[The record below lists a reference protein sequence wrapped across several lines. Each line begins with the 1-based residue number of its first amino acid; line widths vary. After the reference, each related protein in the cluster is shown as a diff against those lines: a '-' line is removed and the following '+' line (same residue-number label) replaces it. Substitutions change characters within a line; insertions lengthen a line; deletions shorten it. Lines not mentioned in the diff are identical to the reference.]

1 MNLKNLEA
9 FYWVVTLNSF
19 NKAAIKLQTTQPAVS
34 QKITSLENE
43 LGFKVLD
50 RSLRQF
56 KLTHKGMTLFKYAEK
71 FMRLETDL
79 VAELTENQHLT
90 GTIRLGVSET
100 IVYTWLVEYI
110 EKVQQEFP
118 KVSVEIVVDL
128 TPNLQEGIRTG
139 DLDMAFLLGPTLAF
153 ECIEQSLCNFELS
166 FLAAPSFKGGIGQMS
181 FKALM
186 SHTILT
192 YPKITYPY
200 KELKAKMKEQGIDE
214 PLSITSYSLATLLR
228 LAEQGLGIAVVP
240 TLTALK
246 EITDGR
252 LEILDTPIRLKTFHF
267 TSIYIH
273 GNDVALKEKL
283 TEVAVKVSASA
294 MKRLN
299 EQIKK
304 ISRIGYLFVS
314 FFFSK
319 LSLLVCKVIKAA
331 YESR

>member
-19 NKAAIKLQTTQPAVS
+19 NKAATKLQTTQPAVS
-34 QKITSLENE
+34 QKITSLEND
-43 LGFKVLD
+43 LGFKVFD
-50 RSLRQF
+50 RSFRQL
-56 KLTHKGMTLFKYAEK
+56 KPTHKGMTLFKYAEK

-110 EKVQQEFP
+110 EKVQKEFP

-128 TPNLQEGIRTG
+128 TPNLQEGVRTG

-153 ECIEQSLCNFELS
+153 ECVEQALCDFELS
-166 FLAAPSFKGGIGQMS
+166 FLAAPSFKGGVGQMS

-200 KELKAKMKEQGIDE
+200 KELKAKMKEQALDE

-252 LEILDTPIRLKTFHF
+252 LEILNTPIQLKTFHF
-267 TSIYIH
+267 TSIYMQ
-273 GNDVALKEKL
+273 GNDAALKEKL
-283 TEVAVKVSASA
+283 TDVAVTVSESA
-294 MKRLN
+294 MKRLL
-299 EQIKK
+299 EKIKK
-304 ISRIGYLFVS
+304 
-314 FFFSK
+314 
-319 LSLLVCKVIKAA
+319 
-331 YESR
+331 

>member
-19 NKAAIKLQTTQPAVS
+19 NKAATKLQTTQPAVS

-128 TPNLQEGIRTG
+128 TPNLQEGVRTG

-200 KELKAKMKEQGIDE
+200 KELKAKMKEKGIDE

-252 LEILDTPIRLKTFHF
+252 LEILNTPIHLKTFHF

-283 TEVAVKVSASA
+283 TEVAVQVSESA

-304 ISRIGYLFVS
+304 
-314 FFFSK
+314 
-319 LSLLVCKVIKAA
+319 
-331 YESR
+331 

>member
-19 NKAAIKLQTTQPAVS
+19 NKAATKLQTTQPAVS
-34 QKITSLENE
+34 QKIISLEND

-50 RSLRQF
+50 RSFRQL
-56 KLTHKGMTLFKYAEK
+56 KPTHKGMTLFKYAEK

-110 EKVQQEFP
+110 EKVQKEFP

-128 TPNLQEGIRTG
+128 TPNLQEGVRTG

-153 ECIEQSLCNFELS
+153 ECVEQALCDFELS
-166 FLAAPSFKGGIGQMS
+166 FLAAPSFKGGVGQMS
-181 FKALM
+181 FNALM

-200 KELKAKMKEQGIDE
+200 KELKAKMKEQALDE

-252 LEILDTPIRLKTFHF
+252 LEILNTPIQLKTFHF
-267 TSIYIH
+267 TSIYMQ
-273 GNDVALKEKL
+273 GNDAALKEKL
-283 TEVAVKVSASA
+283 TDVAVTVSESA
-294 MKRLN
+294 MKRLL
-299 EQIKK
+299 EKIKK
-304 ISRIGYLFVS
+304 
-314 FFFSK
+314 
-319 LSLLVCKVIKAA
+319 
-331 YESR
+331 

>member
-19 NKAAIKLQTTQPAVS
+19 NKAATKLQTTQPAVS
-34 QKITSLENE
+34 QKITSLEND

-50 RSLRQF
+50 RSFRQL
-56 KLTHKGMTLFKYAEK
+56 KPTHKGMTLFKYAEK

-110 EKVQQEFP
+110 EKVQKEFP

-128 TPNLQEGIRTG
+128 TPNLQEGVRTG

-153 ECIEQSLCNFELS
+153 ECVEQALCDFELS
-166 FLAAPSFKGGIGQMS
+166 FLAAPSFKGGVGQMS

-200 KELKAKMKEQGIDE
+200 KELKAKMKEQALDE

-252 LEILDTPIRLKTFHF
+252 LEILNTPIQLKTFHF
-267 TSIYIH
+267 TSIYMQ
-273 GNDVALKEKL
+273 GNDAALKEKL
-283 TEVAVKVSASA
+283 TDVAVTVSESA
-294 MKRLN
+294 MKRLLDK
-299 EQIKK
+299 IKK
-304 ISRIGYLFVS
+304 
-314 FFFSK
+314 
-319 LSLLVCKVIKAA
+319 
-331 YESR
+331 

>member
-1 MNLKNLEA
+1 VNLKSLEA

-19 NKAAIKLQTTQPAVS
+19 NKAAAKLQTTQPAVS
-34 QKITSLENE
+34 QKITALEND

-50 RSLRQF
+50 RGFRQL
-56 KLTHKGMTLFKYAEK
+56 KPTHKGMTLFKYAEK

-110 EKVQQEFP
+110 EKVQKEFP

-128 TPNLQEGIRTG
+128 TPNLQEGVRTG

-153 ECIEQSLCNFELS
+153 ECVEQALCDFELS
-166 FLAAPSFKGGIGQMS
+166 FLAAPSFKGGVGQMS

-200 KELKAKMKEQGIDE
+200 KELKAKMKEQALDE

-252 LEILDTPIRLKTFHF
+252 LEILNTPIQLKTFHF
-267 TSIYIH
+267 TSIYMQ
-273 GNDVALKEKL
+273 GNDAALKEKL
-283 TEVAVKVSASA
+283 TDVAVTVSESA
-294 MKRLN
+294 MKRLL
-299 EQIKK
+299 EKIKK
-304 ISRIGYLFVS
+304 
-314 FFFSK
+314 
-319 LSLLVCKVIKAA
+319 
-331 YESR
+331 

>member
-19 NKAAIKLQTTQPAVS
+19 NKAATKLQTTQPAVS

-128 TPNLQEGIRTG
+128 TPNLQEGVRTG

-200 KELKAKMKEQGIDE
+200 KELKAKMKEKGIDE

-252 LEILDTPIRLKTFHF
+252 LEILNTPIRLKIFHF

-283 TEVAVKVSASA
+283 TEVAVQVSESA

-304 ISRIGYLFVS
+304 
-314 FFFSK
+314 
-319 LSLLVCKVIKAA
+319 
-331 YESR
+331 

>member
-19 NKAAIKLQTTQPAVS
+19 NKAATKLQTTQPAVS
-34 QKITSLENE
+34 QKITSLEND

-50 RSLRQF
+50 RSFRQL
-56 KLTHKGMTLFKYAEK
+56 KPTHKGMTLFKYAEK

-110 EKVQQEFP
+110 EKVQKEFP

-128 TPNLQEGIRTG
+128 TPNLQEGVRTG

-153 ECIEQSLCNFELS
+153 ECVEQALCDFELS
-166 FLAAPSFKGGIGQMS
+166 FLAAPSFKGGVGQMS

-200 KELKAKMKEQGIDE
+200 KELKAKMKEQALDE

-252 LEILDTPIRLKTFHF
+252 LEILDTPIQLKTFHF
-267 TSIYIH
+267 TSIYMQ
-273 GNDVALKEKL
+273 GNDAALKEKL
-283 TEVAVKVSASA
+283 TDVAVTVSESA
-294 MKRLN
+294 MKRLL
-299 EQIKK
+299 EKIKK
-304 ISRIGYLFVS
+304 
-314 FFFSK
+314 
-319 LSLLVCKVIKAA
+319 
-331 YESR
+331 

>member
-19 NKAAIKLQTTQPAVS
+19 NKAATKLQTTQPAVS

-128 TPNLQEGIRTG
+128 TPNLQEGVRTG

-200 KELKAKMKEQGIDE
+200 KELKAKMKEKGIDE

-252 LEILDTPIRLKTFHF
+252 LEILNTPIRLKTFHF

-283 TEVAVKVSASA
+283 TEVAVQVSESA

-304 ISRIGYLFVS
+304 
-314 FFFSK
+314 
-319 LSLLVCKVIKAA
+319 
-331 YESR
+331 

>member
-19 NKAAIKLQTTQPAVS
+19 NKAATKLQTTQPAVS
-34 QKITSLENE
+34 QKIISLEND
-43 LGFKVLD
+43 LGFKVFD
-50 RSLRQF
+50 RSFRQL
-56 KLTHKGMTLFKYAEK
+56 KPTHKGMTLFKYAEK

-110 EKVQQEFP
+110 EKVQKEFP

-128 TPNLQEGIRTG
+128 TPNLQEGVRTG

-153 ECIEQSLCNFELS
+153 ECVEQALCDFELS
-166 FLAAPSFKGGIGQMS
+166 FLAAPSFKGGVGQMS
-181 FKALM
+181 FNALM

-200 KELKAKMKEQGIDE
+200 KELKAKMKEQALDE

-252 LEILDTPIRLKTFHF
+252 LEILNTPIQLKTFHF
-267 TSIYIH
+267 TSIYMQ
-273 GNDVALKEKL
+273 GNDAALKEKL
-283 TEVAVKVSASA
+283 TDVAVTVSESA
-294 MKRLN
+294 MKRLL
-299 EQIKK
+299 EKIKK
-304 ISRIGYLFVS
+304 
-314 FFFSK
+314 
-319 LSLLVCKVIKAA
+319 
-331 YESR
+331 

>member
-1 MNLKNLEA
+1 MNLKNLAA

-19 NKAAIKLQTTQPAVS
+19 NKAATKLQTTQPAVS
-34 QKITSLENE
+34 QKITSLEND

-50 RSLRQF
+50 RSFRQL
-56 KLTHKGMTLFKYAEK
+56 KPTHKGMTLFKYAEK
-71 FMRLETDL
+71 FIRLETDL

-110 EKVQQEFP
+110 EKVQKEFP

-128 TPNLQEGIRTG
+128 TPNLQEGVRTG

-153 ECIEQSLCNFELS
+153 ECVEQALCDFELS
-166 FLAAPSFKGGIGQMS
+166 FLAAPSFKGGVGQMS

-200 KELKAKMKEQGIDE
+200 KELKAKMKEQALDE

-252 LEILDTPIRLKTFHF
+252 LEILNTPIQLKTFHF
-267 TSIYIH
+267 TSIYMQ
-273 GNDVALKEKL
+273 GNDAALKEKL
-283 TEVAVKVSASA
+283 TDVAVTVSESA
-294 MKRLN
+294 MKRLLDK
-299 EQIKK
+299 IKK
-304 ISRIGYLFVS
+304 
-314 FFFSK
+314 
-319 LSLLVCKVIKAA
+319 
-331 YESR
+331 

>member
-1 MNLKNLEA
+1 MNLKNLAA

-19 NKAAIKLQTTQPAVS
+19 NKAATKLQTTQPAVS
-34 QKITSLENE
+34 QKITSLEND

-50 RSLRQF
+50 RSFRQL
-56 KLTHKGMTLFKYAEK
+56 KPTYKGMTLFKYAEK
-71 FMRLETDL
+71 FMRSETDL

-110 EKVQQEFP
+110 EKVQKEFP

-128 TPNLQEGIRTG
+128 TPNLQEGVRTG

-153 ECIEQSLCNFELS
+153 ECVEQALCDFELS
-166 FLAAPSFKGGIGQMS
+166 FLAAPSFKGGVGQMS

-200 KELKAKMKEQGIDE
+200 KELKAKMKEQALDE

-252 LEILDTPIRLKTFHF
+252 LEILNTPIQLKTFHF
-267 TSIYIH
+267 TSIYMQ
-273 GNDVALKEKL
+273 GNDAALKEKL
-283 TEVAVKVSASA
+283 TDVAVTVSESA
-294 MKRLN
+294 MKRLL
-299 EQIKK
+299 EKIKK
-304 ISRIGYLFVS
+304 
-314 FFFSK
+314 
-319 LSLLVCKVIKAA
+319 
-331 YESR
+331 

>member
-19 NKAAIKLQTTQPAVS
+19 NKAATKLQTTQPAVS
-34 QKITSLENE
+34 QKITSLEND

-50 RSLRQF
+50 RSFRQL
-56 KLTHKGMTLFKYAEK
+56 KPTHKGMTLFKYAEK

-110 EKVQQEFP
+110 EKVQKEFP

-128 TPNLQEGIRTG
+128 TPNLQEGVRKG

-153 ECIEQSLCNFELS
+153 ECVEQALCDFELS
-166 FLAAPSFKGGIGQMS
+166 FLAAPSFKGGVGQMS

-200 KELKAKMKEQGIDE
+200 KELKAKMKEQALDE

-252 LEILDTPIRLKTFHF
+252 LEILNTPIQLKTFHF
-267 TSIYIH
+267 TSIYMQ
-273 GNDVALKEKL
+273 GNDAALKEKL
-283 TEVAVKVSASA
+283 TDVAVTVSESA
-294 MKRLN
+294 MKRLL
-299 EQIKK
+299 EKIKK
-304 ISRIGYLFVS
+304 
-314 FFFSK
+314 
-319 LSLLVCKVIKAA
+319 
-331 YESR
+331 

>member
-19 NKAAIKLQTTQPAVS
+19 NKAATKLQTTQPAVS
-34 QKITSLENE
+34 QKITALENE

-118 KVSVEIVVDL
+118 KISVEIVVDL
-128 TPNLQEGIRTG
+128 TPNLQEGVRTG

-200 KELKAKMKEQGIDE
+200 KELKAKMKEKGIDE

-252 LEILDTPIRLKTFHF
+252 LEILNTPIRLKTFHF

-283 TEVAVKVSASA
+283 TEVAVQVSESA

-304 ISRIGYLFVS
+304 
-314 FFFSK
+314 
-319 LSLLVCKVIKAA
+319 
-331 YESR
+331 

>member
-19 NKAAIKLQTTQPAVS
+19 NKAATKLQTTQPAVS

-118 KVSVEIVVDL
+118 KISVEIVVDL
-128 TPNLQEGIRTG
+128 TPNLQEGVRTG
-139 DLDMAFLLGPTLAF
+139 YLDMAFLLGPTLAF

-200 KELKAKMKEQGIDE
+200 KELKAKMKEKGIDE

-252 LEILDTPIRLKTFHF
+252 LEILNTPIRLKTFHF

-283 TEVAVKVSASA
+283 TEVAVQVSESA

-304 ISRIGYLFVS
+304 
-314 FFFSK
+314 
-319 LSLLVCKVIKAA
+319 
-331 YESR
+331 

>member
-19 NKAAIKLQTTQPAVS
+19 NKAATKLQTTQPAVS
-34 QKITSLENE
+34 QKITSLEND

-50 RSLRQF
+50 RSFRQL
-56 KLTHKGMTLFKYAEK
+56 KPTHKGMTLFKYAEK

-110 EKVQQEFP
+110 EKVQKEFP

-128 TPNLQEGIRTG
+128 TPNLQEGVRTG

-153 ECIEQSLCNFELS
+153 ECVEQALCDFELS
-166 FLAAPSFKGGIGQMS
+166 FLAAPSFKGGVGQMS

-200 KELKAKMKEQGIDE
+200 KELKAKMKEQALDE

-228 LAEQGLGIAVVP
+228 LAEKGLGIAVVP

-252 LEILDTPIRLKTFHF
+252 LEILNTPIQLKTFHF
-267 TSIYIH
+267 TSIYMQ
-273 GNDVALKEKL
+273 GNDAALKEKL
-283 TEVAVKVSASA
+283 TDVAVTVSESA
-294 MKRLN
+294 MKRLL
-299 EQIKK
+299 EKIKK
-304 ISRIGYLFVS
+304 
-314 FFFSK
+314 
-319 LSLLVCKVIKAA
+319 
-331 YESR
+331 

>member
-128 TPNLQEGIRTG
+128 TPNLQEGVRTG

-304 ISRIGYLFVS
+304 
-314 FFFSK
+314 
-319 LSLLVCKVIKAA
+319 
-331 YESR
+331 

>member
-19 NKAAIKLQTTQPAVS
+19 NKAATKLQTTQPAVS

-128 TPNLQEGIRTG
+128 TPNLQEGVRTG

-304 ISRIGYLFVS
+304 
-314 FFFSK
+314 
-319 LSLLVCKVIKAA
+319 
-331 YESR
+331 

>member
-19 NKAAIKLQTTQPAVS
+19 NKAATKLQTTQPAVS
-34 QKITSLENE
+34 QKITSLENN

-50 RSLRQF
+50 RSFRQL
-56 KLTHKGMTLFKYAEK
+56 KPTHKGMTLFKYAEK

-110 EKVQQEFP
+110 EKVQKEFP

-128 TPNLQEGIRTG
+128 TPNLQEGVRTG

-153 ECIEQSLCNFELS
+153 ECVEQALCDFELS
-166 FLAAPSFKGGIGQMS
+166 FLAAPSFKGGVGQMS

-200 KELKAKMKEQGIDE
+200 KELKAKMKEQALDE

-252 LEILDTPIRLKTFHF
+252 LEILNTPIQLKTFHF
-267 TSIYIH
+267 TSIYMQ
-273 GNDVALKEKL
+273 GNDAVLKEKL
-283 TEVAVKVSASA
+283 TDVAVTVSESA
-294 MKRLN
+294 MKRLL
-299 EQIKK
+299 EKIKK
-304 ISRIGYLFVS
+304 
-314 FFFSK
+314 
-319 LSLLVCKVIKAA
+319 
-331 YESR
+331 

>member
-43 LGFKVLD
+43 LGFKVLG

-128 TPNLQEGIRTG
+128 TPNLQEGVRTG

-304 ISRIGYLFVS
+304 
-314 FFFSK
+314 
-319 LSLLVCKVIKAA
+319 
-331 YESR
+331 

>member
-1 MNLKNLEA
+1 VNLKNLEA

-304 ISRIGYLFVS
+304 
-314 FFFSK
+314 
-319 LSLLVCKVIKAA
+319 
-331 YESR
+331 

>member
-19 NKAAIKLQTTQPAVS
+19 NNAATKLQTTQPAVS

-128 TPNLQEGIRTG
+128 TPNLQEGVRTG

-181 FKALM
+181 FKTLM

-192 YPKITYPY
+192 YPIITYPY
-200 KELKAKMKEQGIDE
+200 KELKAKMKEKGIDE

-252 LEILDTPIRLKTFHF
+252 LEILNTPIRLKTFHF

-283 TEVAVKVSASA
+283 TEVAVQVSESA
-294 MKRLN
+294 MKRLK
-299 EQIKK
+299 EMDP
-304 ISRIGYLFVS
+304 
-314 FFFSK
+314 
-319 LSLLVCKVIKAA
+319 
-331 YESR
+331 

>member
-128 TPNLQEGIRTG
+128 TPNLQEGVRTG

-267 TSIYIH
+267 TSIYIY

-304 ISRIGYLFVS
+304 
-314 FFFSK
+314 
-319 LSLLVCKVIKAA
+319 
-331 YESR
+331 

>member
-19 NKAAIKLQTTQPAVS
+19 NKAATKLQTTQPAVS
-34 QKITSLENE
+34 QKITSLEND

-50 RSLRQF
+50 RSFRQL
-56 KLTHKGMTLFKYAEK
+56 KPTHKGMTLFKYAQK

-110 EKVQQEFP
+110 EKVQKEFP

-128 TPNLQEGIRTG
+128 TPNLQEGVRTG

-153 ECIEQSLCNFELS
+153 ECVEQALCDFELS
-166 FLAAPSFKGGIGQMS
+166 FLAAPSFKGGVGQMS

-200 KELKAKMKEQGIDE
+200 KELKAKMKEQALDE

-252 LEILDTPIRLKTFHF
+252 LEILNTPIQLKTFHF
-267 TSIYIH
+267 TSIYMQ
-273 GNDVALKEKL
+273 GNDAALKEKL
-283 TEVAVKVSASA
+283 TDVAVTVSESA
-294 MKRLN
+294 MKRLL
-299 EQIKK
+299 EKIKK
-304 ISRIGYLFVS
+304 
-314 FFFSK
+314 
-319 LSLLVCKVIKAA
+319 
-331 YESR
+331 

>member
-9 FYWVVTLNSF
+9 FYWVVILNSF
-19 NKAAIKLQTTQPAVS
+19 NKAATKLQTTQPAVS
-34 QKITSLENE
+34 QKITSLEND

-50 RSLRQF
+50 RSFRQL
-56 KLTHKGMTLFKYAEK
+56 KPTHKGMTLFKYAEK

-110 EKVQQEFP
+110 EKVQKEFP

-128 TPNLQEGIRTG
+128 TPNLQEGVRTG

-153 ECIEQSLCNFELS
+153 ECVEQALCDFELS
-166 FLAAPSFKGGIGQMS
+166 FLAAPSFKGGVGHMS

-200 KELKAKMKEQGIDE
+200 KELKAKMKEQALDE

-252 LEILDTPIRLKTFHF
+252 LEILNTPIQLKTFHF
-267 TSIYIH
+267 TSIYMQ
-273 GNDVALKEKL
+273 GNDAALKEKL
-283 TEVAVKVSASA
+283 TDVAVTVSESA
-294 MKRLN
+294 MKRLL
-299 EQIKK
+299 EKIKK
-304 ISRIGYLFVS
+304 
-314 FFFSK
+314 
-319 LSLLVCKVIKAA
+319 
-331 YESR
+331 

>member
-19 NKAAIKLQTTQPAVS
+19 NKAATKLQTTQPAVS

-79 VAELTENQHLT
+79 VAELTEDQHLT

-118 KVSVEIVVDL
+118 KISVEIVVDL
-128 TPNLQEGIRTG
+128 TPNLQEGVRTG

-153 ECIEQSLCNFELS
+153 ECIEQSLCNFELT

-200 KELKAKMKEQGIDE
+200 KELKAKMKEKGIDE

-252 LEILDTPIRLKTFHF
+252 LEILNTPIRLKTFHF

-283 TEVAVKVSASA
+283 TEVAVQVSESA

-304 ISRIGYLFVS
+304 
-314 FFFSK
+314 
-319 LSLLVCKVIKAA
+319 
-331 YESR
+331 

>member
-1 MNLKNLEA
+1 VNLKNLEA

-19 NKAAIKLQTTQPAVS
+19 NKAATKLQTTQPAVS
-34 QKITSLENE
+34 QKITSLEND

-50 RSLRQF
+50 RSFRQL
-56 KLTHKGMTLFKYAEK
+56 KPTHKGMTLFKYAEK

-110 EKVQQEFP
+110 EKVQKEFP

-128 TPNLQEGIRTG
+128 TPNLQEGVRTG

-153 ECIEQSLCNFELS
+153 ECVEQALCDFELS
-166 FLAAPSFKGGIGQMS
+166 FLAAPSFKGGVGQMS

-200 KELKAKMKEQGIDE
+200 KELKAKMKEQALDE

-252 LEILDTPIRLKTFHF
+252 LEILNTPIKLKTFHF
-267 TSIYIH
+267 TSIYMQ
-273 GNDVALKEKL
+273 GNDAALKEKL
-283 TEVAVKVSASA
+283 TDVAVTVSESA
-294 MKRLN
+294 MKRLL
-299 EQIKK
+299 EKIKK
-304 ISRIGYLFVS
+304 
-314 FFFSK
+314 
-319 LSLLVCKVIKAA
+319 
-331 YESR
+331 

>member
-19 NKAAIKLQTTQPAVS
+19 NKAATKLQTTQPAVS
-34 QKITSLENE
+34 QKITALENE

-128 TPNLQEGIRTG
+128 TPNLQEGVRTG

-153 ECIEQSLCNFELS
+153 ECIEHSLCNFELS

-200 KELKAKMKEQGIDE
+200 KELKAKMKEKGIDE

-252 LEILDTPIRLKTFHF
+252 LEILNTPIRLKTLHF

-283 TEVAVKVSASA
+283 TEVAVQVSESA

-304 ISRIGYLFVS
+304 
-314 FFFSK
+314 
-319 LSLLVCKVIKAA
+319 
-331 YESR
+331 

>member
-128 TPNLQEGIRTG
+128 TPNLQEGVRTG

-200 KELKAKMKEQGIDE
+200 KELKAKMKEKGIDE

-252 LEILDTPIRLKTFHF
+252 LEILNTPIRLKTFHF
-267 TSIYIH
+267 TSIYIY

-283 TEVAVKVSASA
+283 TEVAVQVSESA

-304 ISRIGYLFVS
+304 
-314 FFFSK
+314 
-319 LSLLVCKVIKAA
+319 
-331 YESR
+331 

>member
-19 NKAAIKLQTTQPAVS
+19 NKAATKLQTTQPAVS
-34 QKITSLENE
+34 QKITSLEND

-50 RSLRQF
+50 RSFRQL
-56 KLTHKGMTLFKYAEK
+56 KPTHKGMTLFKYAEK

-110 EKVQQEFP
+110 EKVQKEFP

-128 TPNLQEGIRTG
+128 TPNLQEGVRTG

-153 ECIEQSLCNFELS
+153 ECVEQALCDFELS
-166 FLAAPSFKGGIGQMS
+166 FLAAPSFKGGVGQMS

-200 KELKAKMKEQGIDE
+200 KELKAKMKEQALDE

-228 LAEQGLGIAVVP
+228 LAEQGLGIAVLP

-252 LEILDTPIRLKTFHF
+252 LEILNTPIQLKTFHF
-267 TSIYIH
+267 TSIYMQ
-273 GNDVALKEKL
+273 GNDAALKEKL
-283 TEVAVKVSASA
+283 TDVAVTVSESA
-294 MKRLN
+294 MKRLL
-299 EQIKK
+299 EKIKK
-304 ISRIGYLFVS
+304 
-314 FFFSK
+314 
-319 LSLLVCKVIKAA
+319 
-331 YESR
+331 

>member
-19 NKAAIKLQTTQPAVS
+19 NKAATKLQTTQPAVS
-34 QKITSLENE
+34 QKITSLEND

-50 RSLRQF
+50 RSFRQL
-56 KLTHKGMTLFKYAEK
+56 KPTHKGMTLFKYAEK

-100 IVYTWLVEYI
+100 TVYTWSVEYI
-110 EKVQQEFP
+110 EKEKKEIP
-118 KVSVEIVVDL
+118 KVSVVIVVDL
-128 TPNLQEGIRTG
+128 TPNLQEGVRTG

-153 ECIEQSLCNFELS
+153 ECVEQALCDFELS
-166 FLAAPSFKGGIGQMS
+166 FLAAPSFKGGVGQMS

-200 KELKAKMKEQGIDE
+200 KELKAKMKEQALDE

-252 LEILDTPIRLKTFHF
+252 LEILNTPIQLKTFHF
-267 TSIYIH
+267 TSIYMQ
-273 GNDVALKEKL
+273 GNDAALKEKL
-283 TEVAVKVSASA
+283 TDVAVTVSESA
-294 MKRLN
+294 MKRLL
-299 EQIKK
+299 EKIKK
-304 ISRIGYLFVS
+304 
-314 FFFSK
+314 
-319 LSLLVCKVIKAA
+319 
-331 YESR
+331 

>member
-1 MNLKNLEA
+1 MEA

-19 NKAAIKLQTTQPAVS
+19 NKAATKLQTTQPAVS
-34 QKITSLENE
+34 QKITAIEND

-50 RSLRQF
+50 RSFRQL
-56 KLTHKGMTLFKYAEK
+56 KPTHKGMTLFKYAEK
-71 FMRLETDL
+71 LMRLETEL
-79 VAELTENQHLT
+79 IAELTENQHLT

-128 TPNLQEGIRTG
+128 TPNLQEGVRTG

-153 ECIEQSLCNFELS
+153 ECIEQALCDFELS
-166 FLAAPSFKGGIGQMS
+166 FLASPSFKGGIAQMS

-200 KELKAKMKEQGIDE
+200 KELKAKMKEQGLDE

-252 LEILDTPIRLKTFHF
+252 LEILNTPIKLKTFHF
-267 TSIYIH
+267 TSIYIQ
-273 GNDVALKEKL
+273 GNDAALKEKL
-283 TEVAVKVSASA
+283 TDVAVTVSESA
-294 MKRLN
+294 MKSLN
-299 EQIKK
+299 E
-304 ISRIGYLFVS
+304 
-314 FFFSK
+314 
-319 LSLLVCKVIKAA
+319 KVKN
-331 YESR
+331 